1 MTAKGAGE
9 SVAMALC
16 EGMSIQGASIQG
28 ASIQG
33 VSIYSVNCIHV
44 RTSPPT
50 IEANVYG
57 GSKAYSCECPDNADS
72 NHVSFG
78 R

>member
-16 EGMSIQGASIQG
+16 EGMSIQGANIQG

-33 VSIYSVNCIHV
+33 VSIYSVNGIHV
-44 RTSPPT
+44 PTSPPT

-57 GSKAYSCECPDNADS
+57 GSTAASNAVSNADS
-72 NHVSFG
+72 NPCELW
-78 R
+78 